1 MIKSKLSFARIKQK
15 GFPNMLLELLLLL
28 TDTDLESFLGF
39 VFVLRNIDY
48 YVF

>member
-15 GFPNMLLELLLLL
+15 GFPNKLSLLL
-28 TDTDLESFLGF
+28 TDTDLEGFLGF
-39 VFVLRNIDY
+39 VLVLRNIDS